1 MSLPNQSEIAEV
13 KSSSSM
19 NFEMILDIAF
29 PKDGNKDELTI
40 VSLDVFSV
48 EDITDILALLSS
60 PANTNKNDKSS
71 CLLSINEVSNQCTS
85 GFKAQVCDALH
96 NHWSHLHVTAQQQ
109 SALFLFQSALE
120 SQLSLTQHE
129 VSKGAKAVSQYKD
142 TIEFVKSIFSS
153 LFLGKVQSAVNKL
166 RSKEPLSAD
175 DKHHFELYK
184 KISINY

>member
-96 NHWSHLHVTAQQQ
+96 NH
-109 SALFLFQSALE
+109 
-120 SQLSLTQHE
+120 
-129 VSKGAKAVSQYKD
+129 
-142 TIEFVKSIFSS
+142 
-153 LFLGKVQSAVNKL
+153 
-166 RSKEPLSAD
+166 
-175 DKHHFELYK
+175 
-184 KISINY
+184 